1 MDIPWEDVRIFLAVA
16 ESGSVSGAA
25 RALRVGQP
33 TVSRRLALL
42 EHRLGAALF
51 RRSVRGVA
59 LTAEGERLVPAA
71 RKMAEWAG
79 EVGRVAES
87 PGHGPRGLVRVT
99 ATPHVSHDLLAP
111 FAGWLAEREPGLRL
125 EVLSSIEHLDLAR
138 GEADLALRSR
148 APSQADLILVGS
160 YAFQARVYVSESLAA
175 RLPRRPALAD
185 LPWIAWAPPFDAVPP
200 NPQLREL
207 VPGYTPAFTSDNYL
221 VHIAAAEAGAGAV
234 ALVLPRHR
242 LMRRRALVPL
252 PVDLGPHG
260 RATLHLVCARS
271 ALDIPRVRRVA
282 DLLVAELERAERE
295 ERDDRGAAREPSR
308 RATRRGEARAPRP
321 GRQEPFR

>member
-16 ESGSVSGAA
+16 EAGSVSGAA

-33 TVSRRLALL
+33 TVSRRVAQL

-51 RRSVRGVA
+51 RRSVKGVA
-59 LTAEGERLVPAA
+59 LTAEGERLVAPA

-87 PGHGPRGLVRVT
+87 PGQGPRGLVRVT
-99 ATPHVSHDLLAP
+99 ATPYVSHDLLAP
-111 FAGWLAEREPGLRL
+111 FAGWLAEHEPGLRL
-125 EVLSSIEHLDLAR
+125 EVLSSIEHLDLVR

-148 APSQADLILVGS
+148 PPAQADLVLVGS
-160 YAFQARVYVSESLAA
+160 YTFQARVYASEALAA
-175 RLPRRPALAD
+175 RLPRRPALSEI
-185 LPWIAWAPPFDAVPP
+185 PWIAWPPPYDAVPP

-221 VHIAAAEAGAGAV
+221 VHVAAAEAGAGAI
-234 ALVLPRHR
+234 AMVLPRHR
-242 LMRRRALVPL
+242 LVRRRALVPL
-252 PVDLGPHG
+252 AVDLGPHG
-260 RATLHLVCARS
+260 RGTLHLVCARS

-282 DLLVAELERAERE
+282 DLLVAELERAEQ
-295 ERDDRGAAREPSR
+295 DDRGLRPEP
-308 RATRRGEARAPRP
+308 GRP
-321 GRQEPFR
+321 GAGARRR